1 MQFLEANDK
10 TMEQVNE
17 ANADEILTAF
27 FLSIRKEDGTK
38 NKNTSLESV
47 KHGVKEF
54 LREER
59 FIDCGEAKRFP
70 RAAEAMTT
78 AKQLSKKEGKGVV
91 DWLITK
97 NL

>member
-1 MQFLEANDK
+1 MQFLEANDNTNK

-27 FLSIRKEDGTK
+27 FLSIPKEDGTK

-59 FIDCGEAKRFP
+59 FINIGD
-70 RAAEAMTT
+70 
-78 AKQLSKKEGKGVV
+78 
-91 DWLITK
+91 TK
-97 NL
+97 DSRGRQKP